1 MSDLPGIL
9 SGFIHVVW
17 QELKFLV
24 IHKNRASYLIF
35 IIVFGISLYGVG
47 IQDYGPQLPQ
57 EMEMPGGMKIGDS
70 ILTDILVFM
79 FVLGMTAFESASQGM
94 KNTVVFPAELG
105 IMFIMLV
112 TILVGVN
119 MTSRL
124 AIRCAASSISRERE
138 ARTLYIIGSTAN
150 SRISVYLAKLLGALL
165 ATVPMI
171 LIMMLSVFWISVSIF
186 QTPEMSGFM
195 PELTGLM
202 VNIVIMTISTTL
214 LFTSLGTLISVRKK
228 DEESAVSLSAKFTTI
243 AATLAILWML
253 LPVFSV
259 AGEKILSIVQTVVMI
274 SPITQD
280 LMVLYGG
287 NNTLVIQYAL
297 IQLLAAMVL
306 IILGIIVFIR
316 QDIEY

>member
-1 MSDLPGIL
+1 MNDLPGIL
-9 SGFIHVVW
+9 SGFIYVVW

-24 IHKNRASYLIF
+24 IHKNKASYLIF
-35 IIVFGISLYGVG
+35 IIIFGISLYGVG
-47 IQDYGPQLPQ
+47 IQDYGAQLPT
-57 EMEMPGGMKIGDS
+57 EMEMPGGMKTGDS
-70 ILTDILVFM
+70 ILTDILIFM
-79 FVLGMTAFESASQGM
+79 FILGMTAFGSALQGM
-94 KNTVVFPAELG
+94 TPEIVFPAELG
-105 IMFIMLV
+105 ITFIMIIS
-112 TILVGVN
+112 ILVGVN
-119 MTSRL
+119 MISRL

-150 SRISVYLAKLLGALL
+150 SRTSVYLAKLSGAFLT
-165 ATVPMI
+165 TVPMI
-171 LIMMLSVFWISVSIF
+171 LIMMLGVFWISVSIF

-214 LFTSLGTLISVRKK
+214 LFTSLGTLISVGKK

-243 AATLAILWML
+243 AATLAMLWML

-259 AGEKILSIVQTVVMI
+259 AGEKILSMVQTVVMI

-306 IILGIIVFIR
+306 IIFGIIVFIR

>member
-1 MSDLPGIL
+1 MSDLPGTLI
-9 SGFIHVVW
+9 GFIHMVW

-35 IIVFGISLYGVG
+35 IIIFGISLYAIG
-47 IQDYGPQLPQ
+47 IQDYGAQLPQ
-57 EMEMPGGMKIGDS
+57 GMEMPGGMKTGDS
-70 ILTDILVFM
+70 ILTDILIFM
-79 FVLGMTAFESASQGM
+79 FILGMTAFESASQGM
-94 KNTVVFPAELG
+94 TPAIVFPAELG
-105 IMFIMLV
+105 ITFIMLV
-112 TILVGVN
+112 SILVGVS
-119 MTSRL
+119 MISRL

-150 SRISVYLAKLLGALL
+150 SRISLYLAKLSGALL
-165 ATVPMI
+165 TTVPMI
-171 LIMMLSVFWISVSIF
+171 LIMMLGVFWISISVF
-186 QTPEMSGFM
+186 RTPGMSGFM
-195 PELTGLM
+195 PELTELM

-243 AATLAILWML
+243 AATFAMLWLL

-259 AGEKILSIVQTVVMI
+259 AGEKILSMVQTVVML

-287 NNTLVIQYAL
+287 NNALVIQYAL
-297 IQLLAAMVL
+297 IQLLAALVL
-306 IILGIIVFIR
+306 IMLGIIVFIR

>member
-1 MSDLPGIL
+1 MSDLPGTLI
-9 SGFIHVVW
+9 GFIHMVW

-35 IIVFGISLYGVG
+35 IIIFGISLYGVG
-47 IQDYGPQLPQ
+47 IQDYGAQLPTG
-57 EMEMPGGMKIGDS
+57 MEMPGGMKTGDS
-70 ILTDILVFM
+70 ILTDILIFM
-79 FVLGMTAFESASQGM
+79 FILGMTAFESASEGM
-94 KNTVVFPAELG
+94 TPEIVFPAELG
-105 IMFIMLV
+105 ITFIMLV
-112 TILVGVN
+112 SILVGVS
-119 MTSRL
+119 MISRL

-150 SRISVYLAKLLGALL
+150 SRISLYLAKLSGALL
-165 ATVPMI
+165 TTIPMI
-171 LIMMLSVFWISVSIF
+171 LIMMLGVFWISISVF
-186 QTPEMSGFM
+186 RTPEMSGFM
-195 PELTGLM
+195 PELTELM
-202 VNIVIMTISTTL
+202 VNIIIMTISTTL

-243 AATLAILWML
+243 AATLAMLWLL

-259 AGEKILSIVQTVVMI
+259 AGEKILSMVQTLVML

-287 NNTLVIQYAL
+287 NNALVIQYAL
-297 IQLLAAMVL
+297 IQLLAALVL
-306 IILGIIVFIR
+306 IMLGIIVFIR

>member
-9 SGFIHVVW
+9 SGFIHMVW

-24 IHKNRASYLIF
+24 IHKSRASYLIF
-35 IIVFGISLYGVG
+35 IIIFGISLYGVG
-47 IQDYGPQLPQ
+47 IQDYGAQLPTG
-57 EMEMPGGMKIGDS
+57 MEMPGGMKTGDS
-70 ILTDILVFM
+70 ILTDILIFM
-79 FVLGMTAFESASQGM
+79 FILGMTAFESASQGM
-94 KNTVVFPAELG
+94 TPEIVFPAELG
-105 IMFIMLV
+105 ITFIMLV
-112 TILVGVN
+112 SILVGVN
-119 MTSRL
+119 MISRL

-150 SRISVYLAKLLGALL
+150 SRMSLYLAKLSGALL
-165 ATVPMI
+165 TTVPMI
-171 LIMMLSVFWISVSIF
+171 LIMMLGVFWISVSVF
-186 QTPEMSGFM
+186 QTPGMSGFM
-195 PELTGLM
+195 PELTELM
-202 VNIVIMTISTTL
+202 KNIVIMTISTTL

-243 AATLAILWML
+243 AATLAMLWIL

-259 AGEKILSIVQTVVMI
+259 AGNKILSMVQTVVMI

-287 NNTLVIQYAL
+287 NNALVIQYAL
-297 IQLLAAMVL
+297 IQLLAALVL

>member
-1 MSDLPGIL
+1 MSDLPGTLI
-9 SGFIHVVW
+9 GFIHMVW

-35 IIVFGISLYGVG
+35 IIIFGISLYGVG
-47 IQDYGPQLPQ
+47 IQDYGAQLPTG
-57 EMEMPGGMKIGDS
+57 MEMPGGMKTGDS
-70 ILTDILVFM
+70 ILTDILIFM
-79 FVLGMTAFESASQGM
+79 FILGMTAFESASEGM
-94 KNTVVFPAELG
+94 TPEIVFPAELG
-105 IMFIMLV
+105 ITFIMLV
-112 TILVGVN
+112 SILVGVS
-119 MTSRL
+119 MISRL

-150 SRISVYLAKLLGALL
+150 SRISLYLAKLSGALL
-165 ATVPMI
+165 TTIPMI
-171 LIMMLSVFWISVSIF
+171 LIMMLGVFWISISVF
-186 QTPEMSGFM
+186 RTPGMSGFM
-195 PELTGLM
+195 PELTELM

-243 AATLAILWML
+243 AATFAMLWLL
-253 LPVFSV
+253 LPIFSV
-259 AGEKILSIVQTVVMI
+259 AGQKILSMVQTVVMI

-287 NNTLVIQYAL
+287 NNALVIQYAL
-297 IQLLAAMVL
+297 IQLLAALVL
-306 IILGIIVFIR
+306 IMLGIIVFIR